1 MELLIILSFTLLQT
15 IPLVGIFMYI
25 FKDNFK
31 TTPLQGMLLAI
42 FLQAVFIF
50 TARET
55 VIVMDTARFSKFF
68 AAVVSIAVQWL
79 LVSLVTD
86 LSRFQTLFVILV
98 MFAITDDV
106 TLSVQM
112 IYKGKVQAAQVAQ
125 WSYVGWIALFVILY
139 VPFFYMI
146 LKRELQPLINIT
158 RDYPIWKYMW
168 LLPLF
173 IFVVF
178 RLRICPDYFNQ
189 GFVWY
194 PSLRFLPYIWT
205 LGSIGIIYF
214 VLRSLRMT
222 YERNRAEREL
232 EISELMAGALEKQY
246 RAMQEQMEM
255 DRRRRHDFRHTL
267 LVLQQ
272 YAKEGN
278 CDKIQEHIEQY
289 VEEKPLHKVYLFCE
303 NTILNTVFN
312 YFVDLAEKE
321 NIKIDVKACVP
332 QEIELTETELSVL
345 AGNLIENALE
355 ACLRQTEGER
365 YIRIRFEKRER
376 QMLSISVQNSYSGT
390 IIKEKGHYISSK
402 RNEFGI
408 GMSSISYIVEQH
420 NGVMRVQNSKGVFTV
435 NILINC

>member
-55 VIVMDTARFSKFF
+55 VIVMDTARFSKIF

-86 LSRFQTLFVILV
+86 LSCFQTLFVILV

-112 IYKGKVQAAQVAQ
+112 IYKGNVHAAQVAQ
-125 WSYVGWIALFVILY
+125 WSYVGWTALFVILY

-312 YFVDLAEKE
+312 YFVNLAEKE
-321 NIKIDVKACVP
+321 NIRIDVKACVP

-355 ACLRQTEGER
+355 ACLRQTEEER

-376 QMLSISVQNSYSGT
+376 QMLSISVQNSYSGI
-390 IIKEKGHYISSK
+390 IIKEKGCYMSSK
-402 RNEFGI
+402 RNEYGI
-408 GMSSISYIVEQH
+408 GLSSISYIVEQH
-420 NGVMRVQNSKGVFTV
+420 NGVMRVQNSNDVFTV